1 MLLWGK
7 RNTIVIILITTL
19 IVASHDIVTNSFRD
33 VQNSFMRF
41 LKLINLASLGEC
53 CYSFIRDL
61 LWTGLFSADE

>member
-7 RNTIVIILITTL
+7 HNTIVIILITTL

-33 VQNSFMRF
+33 VLRF
-41 LKLINLASLGEC
+41 LKLINVASLGEC

-61 LWTGLFSADE
+61 LWTGLFSADG